1 MCWVLQISNAQAV
14 GAVAVVELMTVTRGK
29 NGDGEVGRGARAVEE
44 VFEKVFVG
52 GDRGAEREGERIMQ
66 REGV

>member
-1 MCWVLQISNAQAV
+1 MCWALQIVEAQAV
-14 GAVAVVELMTVTRGK
+14 RAAAVVELMVVIRGK
-29 NGDGEVGRGARAVEE
+29 SGDGEVGRGARAVEK

-52 GDRGAEREGERIMQ
+52 GDRGAQKEGERIVQ